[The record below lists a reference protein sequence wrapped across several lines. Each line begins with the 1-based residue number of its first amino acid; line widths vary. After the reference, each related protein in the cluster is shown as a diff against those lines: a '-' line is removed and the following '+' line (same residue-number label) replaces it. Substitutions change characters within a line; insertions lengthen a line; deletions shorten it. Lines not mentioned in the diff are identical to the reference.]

1 MHLWDSFATNWK
13 ASSENGKTSLVNW
26 KVTFKACCEEHWVC
40 MYIPKKKIPATLLA
54 DLPELNF
61 QQDAVE

>member
-1 MHLWDSFATNWK
+1 M
-13 ASSENGKTSLVNW
+13 ASSENEKTSLVNW

-40 MYIPKKKIPATLLA
+40 MYIPKKIPATLLA